1 MKLNEKIYW
10 CRKKAGLSQEALAEL
25 IGVSRQSISKWETGE
40 ASPEISK
47 LPLLAKA
54 FDVSTDWLL
63 SEESIPQEEPAPE
76 AEPEVE
82 PVQAAPHAEETAS
95 AWPSWVENLPG
106 FIGTAVKKFGW
117 LYGVRTAISGAI
129 FAAFGFLMR
138 AVTGSF
144 FNTVNDSFGDLGFGG
159 FANSN
164 AMSGVTWYDEF
175 GNVTSA
181 PPFAD
186 SVLDSMGMGGMSSSF
201 TSSASG
207 PFDMISGAVIFIGL
221 AIMVAGI
228 VMAVLLKKW
237 GEKEA

>member
-10 CRKKAGLSQEALAEL
+10 CRKQAGLSQEALAEL

-54 FDVSTDWLL
+54 FDVTTDWLL
-63 SEESIPQEEPAPE
+63 SEDGIPQDNPTPEAAPE
-76 AEPEVE
+76 PIPQAESVP
-82 PVQAAPHAEETAS
+82 A

-106 FIGTAVKKFGW
+106 FVGKAVKKFGW
-117 LYGVRTAISGAI
+117 LYGVRTAVSGAI
-129 FAAFGFLMR
+129 FAAFGLLMR

-144 FNTVNDSFGDLGFGG
+144 FNTVNDSFSDFGFGG
-159 FANSN
+159 
-164 AMSGVTWYDEF
+164 MSSVTWYDEF

-186 SVLDSMGMGGMSSSF
+186 SVLESMGMGGMSSSF
-201 TSSASG
+201 SSPASG
-207 PFDMISGAVIFIGL
+207 PFDLISGAVIFIGVV
-221 AIMVAGI
+221 IMVVGI

-237 GEKEA
+237 GERETT

>member
-10 CRKKAGLSQEALAEL
+10 CRKQAGLSQEALAEL

-47 LPLLAKA
+47 LPLLAEA
-54 FDVSTDWLL
+54 FQVTTDWLL
-63 SEESIPQEEPAPE
+63 SEEGIPQEEPIQEPAPE
-76 AEPEVE
+76 AEPQ
-82 PVQAAPHAEETAS
+82 PMPQAA

-144 FNTVNDSFGDLGFGG
+144 FSTVNDSFGDFGFGG

-164 AMSGVTWYDEF
+164 AMSSVTWYDEF

-186 SVLDSMGMGGMSSSF
+186 SVLESMGMGGMGSSF

-207 PFDMISGAVIFIGL
+207 PFDLISGAVIFIGV

-237 GEKEA
+237 GERETT

>member
-10 CRKKAGLSQEALAEL
+10 CRKQAGLSQEALAEL

-47 LPLLAKA
+47 LPLLARA
-54 FDVSTDWLL
+54 FQVTTDWLL
-63 SEESIPQEEPAPE
+63 SEDGIPQEEPAPE
-76 AEPEVE
+76 PTPEVE
-82 PVQAAPHAEETAS
+82 PQPMPQVEAAS
-95 AWPSWVENLPG
+95 WPSWVENLPG

-117 LYGVRTAISGAI
+117 LYGVRTAVSGAI
-129 FAAFGFLMR
+129 FAAFGLLIR

-144 FNTVNDSFGDLGFGG
+144 FNTVNDSFSDFGFGG
-159 FANSN
+159 MNS
-164 AMSGVTWYDEF
+164 VTWYDEF

-186 SVLDSMGMGGMSSSF
+186 SVLESMGMGGMSSSF
-201 TSSASG
+201 SSPASG
-207 PFDMISGAVIFIGL
+207 PFDLISGAVIFIGVV
-221 AIMVAGI
+221 IMVVGI

-237 GEKEA
+237 GERETT

>member
-10 CRKKAGLSQEALAEL
+10 CRKHAGFSQEALAEV

-54 FDVSTDWLL
+54 FDVTTDWLL
-63 SEESIPQEEPAPE
+63 SEDSIPEEEP
-76 AEPEVE
+76 
-82 PVQAAPHAEETAS
+82 QAEETA
-95 AWPSWVENLPG
+95 APAEPAAAPAVDWPDWVENLPG
-106 FIGTAVKKFGW
+106 FIGKAVKKFGW
-117 LYGVRTAISGAI
+117 LYGVRTAIGGAL
-129 FAAFGFLMR
+129 FAVFGLLMR

-144 FNTVNDSFGDLGFGG
+144 FNIGNQMTNPMFG
-159 FANSN
+159 
-164 AMSGVTWYDEF
+164 MSTGSVTWYDEF
-175 GNVTSA
+175 GNVMSA

-186 SVLDSMGMGGMSSSF
+186 SVFDSMGMGGSMVESF
-201 TSSASG
+201 TVSARG
-207 PFDMISGAVIFIGL
+207 PFDMISGFVIFIGL
-221 AIMVAGI
+221 AVMAAGI

>member
-10 CRKKAGLSQEALAEL
+10 CRKQAGLSQEALAEL

-54 FDVSTDWLL
+54 FDVTTDWLL
-63 SEESIPQEEPAPE
+63 SEEGIPQEEPAQEPDPE
-76 AEPEVE
+76 AEPQAMPQVE
-82 PVQAAPHAEETAS
+82 A

-117 LYGVRTAISGAI
+117 LYGVRTAVSGAI
-129 FAAFGFLMR
+129 FAAFGLLMR

-144 FNTVNDSFGDLGFGG
+144 FNTVNDSFSDFGFGG
-159 FANSN
+159 
-164 AMSGVTWYDEF
+164 MSSVTWYDEF

-186 SVLDSMGMGGMSSSF
+186 SVLESMGMGGMSSSF
-201 TSSASG
+201 SSPASG
-207 PFDMISGAVIFIGL
+207 PFDLISGAVIFIGVV
-221 AIMVAGI
+221 IMVVGI

-237 GEKEA
+237 GEREMT

>member
-10 CRKKAGLSQEALAEL
+10 CRKHAGLSQEALAEL

-54 FDVSTDWLL
+54 FDVTTDWLL
-63 SEESIPQEEPAPE
+63 SEEGIPQEEPATE
-76 AEPEVE
+76 
-82 PVQAAPHAEETAS
+82 AAPEPIPQAEVSAAS
-95 AWPSWVENLPG
+95 WPSWVENLPD
-106 FIGTAVKKFGW
+106 FIGKAVKKFGW
-117 LYGVRTAISGAI
+117 LYGVRTAIGGAL

-144 FNTVNDSFGDLGFGG
+144 FNTVNDSFGDLGFGFG
-159 FANSN
+159 SG
-164 AMSGVTWYDEF
+164 MSSVTWYDEF

-201 TSSASG
+201 SSPASG
-207 PFDMISGAVIFIGL
+207 PFDLISGAVIFIGL
-221 AIMVAGI
+221 AMMVAGI

-237 GEKEA
+237 GEQEA

>member
-1 MKLNEKIYW
+1 M
-10 CRKKAGLSQEALAEL
+10 S
-25 IGVSRQSISKWETGE
+25 ETGE

-54 FDVSTDWLL
+54 FDVTTDWLL
-63 SEESIPQEEPAPE
+63 SEEGIPQEEPIPE
-76 AEPEVE
+76 AEPQ
-82 PVQAAPHAEETAS
+82 PMPQAEAAAA

-106 FIGTAVKKFGW
+106 FIGKAVKKFGW
-117 LYGVRTAISGAI
+117 LYGVRTAIGGAL

-144 FNTVNDSFGDLGFGG
+144 MQTVNDPFGDLGFGFGG

-164 AMSGVTWYDEF
+164 AMNGITWYDEF

-186 SVLDSMGMGGMSSSF
+186 SVFGGMGSSSI
-201 TSSASG
+201 SVSASG
-207 PFDMISGAVIFIGL
+207 PFDMISGFVIFIGL
-221 AIMVAGI
+221 AMMVAGI

>member
-10 CRKKAGLSQEALAEL
+10 CRKHAGLSQEALAEV

-54 FDVSTDWLL
+54 FDVTTDWLL
-63 SEESIPQEEPAPE
+63 SEDGIPEEEP
-76 AEPEVE
+76 
-82 PVQAAPHAEETAS
+82 QAEETA
-95 AWPSWVENLPG
+95 APAEPAAAPAVDWPDWVENLPG
-106 FIGTAVKKFGW
+106 FIGKAVKKFGW
-117 LYGVRTAISGAI
+117 LYGVRTAIGGAL
-129 FAAFGFLMR
+129 FAVFGRLMR

-144 FNTVNDSFGDLGFGG
+144 FNIGNQMTNPMFG
-159 FANSN
+159 
-164 AMSGVTWYDEF
+164 MSTGGVTWYDEF
-175 GNVTSA
+175 GNVMSA

-186 SVLDSMGMGGMSSSF
+186 SVFDSMGMGGSMVDSF
-201 TSSASG
+201 TVSARG
-207 PFDMISGAVIFIGL
+207 PFDMISGFVIFIGL
-221 AIMVAGI
+221 AVMAAGI

>member
-10 CRKKAGLSQEALAEL
+10 CRKHAGLSQEALAEL

-54 FDVSTDWLL
+54 FGVTTDWLL
-63 SEESIPQEEPAPE
+63 SDEGIPQEEPQP
-76 AEPEVE
+76 
-82 PVQAAPHAEETAS
+82 AEEPAPTPAS
-95 AWPSWVENLPG
+95 SAASWPDWVENLPG
-106 FIGTAVKKFGW
+106 FIGNAVKKFGW

-129 FAAFGFLMR
+129 FAAFGFLMQ
-138 AVTGSF
+138 AVSGSF
-144 FNTVNDSFGDLGFGG
+144 FSTVDSSFGDFGFGG
-159 FANSN
+159 SINS
-164 AMSGVTWYDEF
+164 VTWYDEL

-186 SVLDSMGMGGMSSSF
+186 SVLDSIGMGSSF
-201 TSSASG
+201 TASASA

-221 AIMVAGI
+221 AIMTVGI

-237 GEKEA
+237 GEKAA

>member
-10 CRKKAGLSQEALAEL
+10 CRKHAGLSQEALAEV

-54 FDVSTDWLL
+54 FDVTTDWLL
-63 SEESIPQEEPAPE
+63 SEDGIPEEEP
-76 AEPEVE
+76 
-82 PVQAAPHAEETAS
+82 QAEETA
-95 AWPSWVENLPG
+95 APAEPAAAPAVDWPDWVENLPG
-106 FIGTAVKKFGW
+106 FIGKAVKKFGW
-117 LYGVRTAISGAI
+117 LYGVRTAIGGAL
-129 FAAFGFLMR
+129 FAVFGLLMR

-144 FNTVNDSFGDLGFGG
+144 FNIGNQMTNPMFG
-159 FANSN
+159 
-164 AMSGVTWYDEF
+164 MSTGGVTWYDEF
-175 GNVTSA
+175 GNVMAA

-186 SVLDSMGMGGMSSSF
+186 SVFDSMGMGGSMVDSF
-201 TSSASG
+201 TVSARG
-207 PFDMISGAVIFIGL
+207 PFDMISGFVIFIGL
-221 AIMVAGI
+221 AVMAAGI

>member
-10 CRKKAGLSQEALAEL
+10 CRKQAGLSQEALAEL

-54 FDVSTDWLL
+54 FQVTTDWLL
-63 SEESIPQEEPAPE
+63 SEEGIPQEEPVQEPA
-76 AEPEVE
+76 PEVE
-82 PVQAAPHAEETAS
+82 PKPMPQGQAAG
-95 AWPSWVENLPG
+95 WPSWVEKLPG

-117 LYGVRTAISGAI
+117 LYGVRTAISGGI
-129 FAAFGFLMR
+129 FAAFGLLMR

-144 FNTVNDSFGDLGFGG
+144 FNTVNDSFGGFGFG
-159 FANSN
+159 SG
-164 AMSGVTWYDEF
+164 MSSVTWYDEF

-186 SVLDSMGMGGMSSSF
+186 SVLDSMGMGGMGSSF

-207 PFDMISGAVIFIGL
+207 PFSLISGAVIFIGVV
-221 AIMVAGI
+221 IMVAGI

-237 GEKEA
+237 GEQEAA

>member
-10 CRKKAGLSQEALAEL
+10 CRKQACLSQEALAEL

-47 LPLLAKA
+47 LPLLARA
-54 FDVSTDWLL
+54 FQVTTDWLL
-63 SEESIPQEEPAPE
+63 SEDSIPQEEPAPE
-76 AEPEVE
+76 PAPEVE
-82 PVQAAPHAEETAS
+82 PQPMPQVEAAS
-95 AWPSWVENLPG
+95 WPSWVENLPG

-117 LYGVRTAISGAI
+117 LYGVRTAVSGAI
-129 FAAFGFLMR
+129 FAAFGLLIR

-144 FNTVNDSFGDLGFGG
+144 FNTVNDSFSDFGFGG
-159 FANSN
+159 MNS
-164 AMSGVTWYDEF
+164 VTWYDEF

-186 SVLDSMGMGGMSSSF
+186 SVLESMGMGGMSSSF
-201 TSSASG
+201 SSPASG
-207 PFDMISGAVIFIGL
+207 PFDLISGAVIFIGVV
-221 AIMVAGI
+221 IMVVGI

-237 GEKEA
+237 GERETT

>member
-10 CRKKAGLSQEALAEL
+10 CRKHAGLSQEALAEL

-54 FDVSTDWLL
+54 FDVTTDWLL
-63 SEESIPQEEPAPE
+63 SEEGIPQEEPQPAAEAVPQPE
-76 AEPEVE
+76 P
-82 PVQAAPHAEETAS
+82 PAAS
-95 AWPSWVENLPG
+95 WPSWVENLPD
-106 FIGTAVKKFGW
+106 FIGKAVKKFGW
-117 LYGVRTAISGAI
+117 LYGVRTAIGGAL

-144 FNTVNDSFGDLGFGG
+144 FNSVNDSFGDLGFGFG
-159 FANSN
+159 SG
-164 AMSGVTWYDEF
+164 MSSVTWYDEF

-201 TSSASG
+201 SSPPSG
-207 PFDMISGAVIFIGL
+207 PFDLISGAVILIGL
-221 AIMVAGI
+221 AMMVAGI